1 MKFQFVANKYVLPL
15 LEKGKMLD
23 LACGKGELIKE
34 AKKKNIKVIGL
45 DINKE
50 NNPDIIHD
58 LEKPLPF
65 SNESFQ
71 QVTCVDSME
80 HVKNITQLLNEVYRI
95 LKKGGIFIFS
105 IPNTKFYRHSEH
117 HVSYFTY
124 KLIKQFISQT
134 FFKIEKEIFFYFIP
148 YLKKDIPVFTPLLA
162 SHFIFKLRKKE
173 NKAGL
178 FINKSNENYK
188 KAFNEYFL

>member
-1 MKFQFVANKYVLPL
+1 MKFQYCANKYILPL
-15 LEKGKMLD
+15 LEKGNMID
-23 LACGKGELIKE
+23 LACGSGELIRAARVKGIR
-34 AKKKNIKVIGL
+34 AIGL
-45 DINKE
+45 DIN
-50 NNPDIIHD
+50 PLYHSYIIHD
-58 LEKPLPF
+58 LNNLLSF
-65 SNESFQ
+65 DTESFN

-148 YLKKDIPVFTPLLA
+148 YLKKDIPIFTSLLA
-162 SHFIFKLRKKE
+162 SHFIFKLRKE
-173 NKAGL
+173 
-178 FINKSNENYK
+178 
-188 KAFNEYFL
+188 